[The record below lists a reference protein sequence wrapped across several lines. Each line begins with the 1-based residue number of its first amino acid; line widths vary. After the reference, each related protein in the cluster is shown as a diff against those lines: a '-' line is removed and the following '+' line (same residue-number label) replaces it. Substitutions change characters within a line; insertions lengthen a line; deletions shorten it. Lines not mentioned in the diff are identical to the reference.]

1 MRITEICARNLFGIF
16 NHTVTMK
23 LDERITIIHG
33 KNGVG
38 KTALLRMINSLFS
51 LNFYELSKIYFDELK
66 IEFDDCSYVRVN
78 QINQVDNIKI
88 NKNFVLNNYSDVSA

>member
-38 KTALLRMINSLFS
+38 KTALLRIINSLFS

-66 IEFDDCSYVRVN
+66 IKFDDCSYVRVN
-78 QINQVDNIKI
+78 QINDLIHDRWDLTVELKR
-88 NKNFVLNNYSDVSA
+88 A